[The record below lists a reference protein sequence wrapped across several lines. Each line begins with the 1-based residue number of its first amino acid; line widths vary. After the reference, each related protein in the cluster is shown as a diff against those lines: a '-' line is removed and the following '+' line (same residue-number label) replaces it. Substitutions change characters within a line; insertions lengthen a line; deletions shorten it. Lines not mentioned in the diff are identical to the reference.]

1 MKNIVVAI
9 DGPAGSGKSTVAKLV
24 AEKLG
29 FMYVDTGAMYRAL
42 TLKALQSN
50 IYFNDTQRLIE
61 MAKNTKIEFRMEG
74 GKNLVFLDCI
84 DVSQAIRTEDVS
96 KATHHL
102 ASIFGIREILWCMQR
117 QFREKFHIVMEGRD
131 IGSKVFPDAQVKI
144 FLDACLDERARR
156 RFLQLKQ
163 MGIKEDIKKIQQEM
177 YTRDKNDENRAI
189 SPLIKLPD
197 AYVIDTTALTIQQV
211 VDRIITIVQNSI

>member
-50 IYFNDTQRLIE
+50 IDFNDAQRLIE

-74 GKNLVFLDCI
+74 GKNLVFLDGI

-117 QFREKFHIVMEGRD
+117 QFREKFNIVMEGRD

-163 MGIKEDIKKIQQEM
+163 MGIEEDIKKIQQEI

-197 AYVIDTTALTIQQV
+197 AYVIDTTELTIQQV
-211 VDRIITIVQNSI
+211 VDRIITIVQSSI

>member
-50 IYFNDTQRLIE
+50 IYFNDAQRLIE
-61 MAKNTKIEFRMEG
+61 MAKKTKIEFRMEG
-74 GKNLVFLDCI
+74 GKNLVFLDGI

-117 QFREKFHIVMEGRD
+117 QFREKFNIVMEGRD

-163 MGIKEDIKKIQQEM
+163 MGIEEDIKKIQQEI

-197 AYVIDTTALTIQQV
+197 AYVIDTTRLTIQQV
-211 VDRIITIVQNSI
+211 VDRIITIVQSSI

>member
-50 IYFNDTQRLIE
+50 IYFNDAQRLIE
-61 MAKNTKIEFRMEG
+61 MAKKTKIEFRMEG
-74 GKNLVFLDCI
+74 GKNLVFLDGI

-96 KATHHL
+96 KATHYL

-117 QFREKFHIVMEGRD
+117 QFREKFNIVMEGRD

-163 MGIKEDIKKIQQEM
+163 MGIEEDIKKIQQEI

-197 AYVIDTTALTIQQV
+197 AYVIDTTRLTIQQV
-211 VDRIITIVQNSI
+211 VDRIITIVQSSI